1 MHRDRQKGETSMKV
15 NKLVKSF
22 AVAVALSLALTIPV
36 LGAEPEVDELTMVS
50 SEQTVEKEGFTAAG
64 AHASI
69 YPDPTMYDA
78 VFSNNTKINLVFNV
92 RTFGNE
98 MERYEIKIFK
108 GNAES
113 AANMVARKNAD
124 FDVTKGTAD
133 ITYSWDTL
141 DVNKF
146 TPGTYTISCTSFYNS
161 TNGDVVNNK
170 ELFNVTLEDYR
181 LILDRQFVQRLYE
194 KVFQR
199 SADPTGLNDWSNK
212 LYNGTTTGA
221 TTVWNF
227 CFSPEFISKN
237 VSNEQYV
244 DILYQAMF
252 DREADADGRANW
264 LEVLNNDLSRAY
276 VLKQFTD
283 SAEFNQLC
291 SAYGIQQGTVELNEN
306 RDKNPQVTAF
316 VRRLYTIALDRSA
329 DVDGLNS
336 WTGKLLQKTQTPAQ
350 VASGFVFSQ
359 EMENRELSNQE
370 FVTMLY
376 KTMMDR
382 EPDDT
387 GLNDWVTKLQSG
399 TSRQTVFNG
408 FANSVEFDRIVR
420 SYGLK

>member
-1 MHRDRQKGETSMKV
+1 M
-15 NKLVKSF
+15 
-22 AVAVALSLALTIPV
+22 
-36 LGAEPEVDELTMVS
+36 
-50 SEQTVEKEGFTAAG
+50 
-64 AHASI
+64 
-69 YPDPTMYDA
+69 
-78 VFSNNTKINLVFNV
+78 
-92 RTFGNE
+92 
-98 MERYEIKIFK
+98 
-108 GNAES
+108 
-113 AANMVARKNAD
+113 
-124 FDVTKGTAD
+124 
-133 ITYSWDTL
+133 
-141 DVNKF
+141 
-146 TPGTYTISCTSFYNS
+146 
-161 TNGDVVNNK
+161 
-170 ELFNVTLEDYR
+170 LF
-181 LILDRQFVQRLYE
+181 
-194 KVFQR
+194 R
-199 SADPTGLNDWSNK
+199 S
-212 LYNGTTTGA
+212 
-221 TTVWNF
+221 
-227 CFSPEFISKN
+227 
-237 VSNEQYV
+237 
-244 DILYQAMF
+244 
-252 DREADADGRANW
+252 
-264 LEVLNNDLSRAY
+264 Y